1 MSVFFWRL
9 CLLVEKAKKSTR
21 VFNRGGNTMPAIDSL
36 NLCRGRREW
45 PSGSSPESRITDL
58 EYNFEVNQL
67 WRE

>member
-1 MSVFFWRL
+1 MS
-9 CLLVEKAKKSTR
+9 
-21 VFNRGGNTMPAIDSL
+21 AIDSL